1 MSEASRNLAL
11 GHAIAHHAHP
21 KAAPASAEDVANTA
35 EVFNDFITNS
45 SDTNPSATKPAP
57 KAVTKATAPVKVVP
71 AKKAALPVEETEE
84 PAEEIPEEE
93 TEATGT
99 EGPTKEDVGNAIAS
113 LINSNLKAECGALL
127 VKVGSKTKSLS
138 GIPPANYAKFIAGAE
153 ALLMNA

>member
-45 SDTNPSATKPAP
+45 GAVGEPTK
-57 KAVTKATAPVKVVP
+57 APVKTP
-71 AKKAALPVEETEE
+71 TKAATPLKAVPKKVAAPVEEPEE
-84 PAEEIPEEE
+84 PAEEAAEEE
-93 TEATGT
+93 GEAEDTA
-99 EGPTKEDVGNAIAS
+99 GPTKEDVGNAIAS
-113 LINSNLKAECGALL
+113 LINSNLKEECGKLL
-127 VKVGSKTKSLS
+127 VKCGSKTKSLS